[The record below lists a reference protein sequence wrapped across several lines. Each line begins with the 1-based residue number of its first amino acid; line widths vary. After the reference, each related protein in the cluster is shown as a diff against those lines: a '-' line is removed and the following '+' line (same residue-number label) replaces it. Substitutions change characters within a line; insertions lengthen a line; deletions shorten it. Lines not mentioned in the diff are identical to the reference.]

1 MIGPP
6 SDKSPCARELAA
18 RVLQCLCAVKN
29 RKTQNLS
36 VSRTRKEKCQT
47 SRRHCRN
54 RRVRD
59 RYYVLLDPSGPCSTP
74 FGKENRA
81 WWPPSRLT
89 CLTARVR
96 NVRAASEWRRRTC
109 PYNTNPLRPQ
119 HHQIAARLTSL
130 NAGRGLVFSWLHG
143 AIEIARCRKPATPRH
158 HLTVTREVTP
168 HPTCKPAK
176 RTVSVSDHLK
186 GAMV

>member
-1 MIGPP
+1 MIGPT
-6 SDKSPCARELAA
+6 SDKSPCARERAA

-47 SRRHCRN
+47 CRRPCRN

-59 RYYVLLDPSGPCSTP
+59 RYYVLLDPSSPCSTP

-81 WWPPSRLT
+81 WWPLSRLT

-96 NVRAASEWRRRTC
+96 NVRAASELRRRSC
-109 PYNTNPLRPQ
+109 PYSTNPLTPQ
-119 HHQIAARLTSL
+119 HHQIAAQRD
-130 NAGRGLVFSWLHG
+130 AGRGLVFSWLHG
-143 AIEIARCRKPATPRH
+143 AIEIARCRNPRH
-158 HLTVTREVTP
+158 HDTISPL
-168 HPTCKPAK
+168 PA
-176 RTVSVSDHLK
+176 R
-186 GAMV
+186 